1 MGKKSDGG
9 QKTAGG
15 ERWRYGGR
23 EGRDRGKG
31 KESRT
36 KIMDA
41 LKELYFRQRR
51 RNAEE
56 SPWKKNTPSAVNNKH
71 HKGKRVSMCQF
82 IFIKGLWGKELSSK
96 LDIPEMRIACR
107 NIEV

>member
-15 ERWRYGGR
+15 ERRYGGM

-56 SPWKKNTPSAVNNKH
+56 SP
-71 HKGKRVSMCQF
+71 
-82 IFIKGLWGKELSSK
+82 
-96 LDIPEMRIACR
+96 
-107 NIEV
+107 